1 MRHDTPLALTAQSPR
16 LLFRLKR
23 LALAGVAA
31 GCFAGG
37 VFAGPV
43 ASAVSAQAPAVASG
57 CTSSSG
63 PCAARGL

>member
-1 MRHDTPLALTAQSPR
+1 MRHDTPLAVNPQSPR
-16 LLFRLKR
+16 LMFRLKR
-23 LALAGVAA
+23 LALASVVA

-43 ASAVSAQAPAVASG
+43 AGSVSAQAPAVASG

-63 PCAARGL
+63 PCVARGL